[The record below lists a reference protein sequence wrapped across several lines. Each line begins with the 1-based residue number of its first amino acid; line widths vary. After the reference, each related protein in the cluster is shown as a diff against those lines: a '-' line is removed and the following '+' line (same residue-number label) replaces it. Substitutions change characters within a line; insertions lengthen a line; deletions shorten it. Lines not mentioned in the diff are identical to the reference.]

1 MARLRCLRTKR
12 AFNIYPLF
20 KKGMYLTSMVHKMT
34 SFYSKGSM
42 MIPFVCIKLYLDI
55 GIDGN
60 VGQRCMFRAFDY
72 IIAQIKRHPCSIVY
86 IHGSDIVIN
95 VCH

>member
-42 MIPFVCIKLYLDI
+42 MIPFAKIKMNMDI
-55 GIDGN
+55 GIEGN
-60 VGQRCMFRAFDY
+60 G
-72 IIAQIKRHPCSIVY
+72 SITSGKGVRLEL
-86 IHGSDIVIN
+86 
-95 VCH
+95 

>member
-1 MARLRCLRTKR
+1 
-12 AFNIYPLF
+12 
-20 KKGMYLTSMVHKMT
+20 MYLTSLVHKMT

-60 VGQRCMFRAFDY
+60 ESITLGKGVWSEY
-72 IIAQIKRHPCSIVY
+72 LII
-86 IHGSDIVIN
+86 
-95 VCH
+95 

>member
-1 MARLRCLRTKR
+1 MTNLDVLGPKESL
-12 AFNIYPLF
+12 IYISSI
-20 KKGMYLTSMVHKMT
+20 KKGMYLTSLVHKMT

-86 IHGSDIVIN
+86 IDGSDIVIN

>member
-1 MARLRCLRTKR
+1 MARLGCLRTKR

-42 MIPFVCIKLYLDI
+42 MIPFAVTKMYMDI
-55 GIDGN
+55 DSDGN
-60 VGQRCMFRAFDY
+60 ESITLGKGVWLELL
-72 IIAQIKRHPCSIVY
+72 II
-86 IHGSDIVIN
+86 
-95 VCH
+95 